1 VTATD
6 DDKEYAMTKQVIT
19 RGKLPAFQYSPGIG
33 VDDLVFLAGHLGFDA
48 DGKLVSDEVTDQV
61 RQAFRNL
68 ADTLAAAGAEL
79 TDVVR
84 LSLWITSYDD
94 MKAIDEV
101 YREIFP
107 GDLPA
112 RTSLLV
118 AGLPLGARFEVDGIA
133 VRGSGSHEIQRVD

>member
-1 VTATD
+1 
-6 DDKEYAMTKQVIT
+6 MTKQVIT

-33 VDDLVFLAGHLGFDA
+33 VDDLIFLAGHLGFDEQ
-48 DGKLVSDEVTDQV
+48 GELVGDDLADQV

-68 ADTLAAAGAEL
+68 EQTLTAAGAEL

-94 MKAIDEV
+94 MPTIDKV

-118 AGLPLGARFEVDGIA
+118 GGLPLGAKFEVDGVA
-133 VRGSGSHEIQRVD
+133 VRGSGAQEIRHVR